1 MQNYLCKRQQRISI
15 NRSVSD
21 WNKVITGIPQ
31 GSTVGPL
38 LFNAFLNDIFM
49 FISKC
54 NLCNYADD
62 NTLYS
67 TGKDLNQIRRTLEM
81 DFMILHQWLHKNHMT
96 VNPGKCHY
104 VVIGS
109 RDLSHEIMLNNNK
122 ITGSNEEKLLGI
134 ILDSKLNF
142 ESHIGSLCK
151 K

>member
-15 NRSVSD
+15 NGSVSD

-62 NTLYS
+62 NTLYC
-67 TGKDLNQIRRTLEM
+67 TGKDLNRIKRNLEM
-81 DFMILHQWLHKNHMT
+81 DFIILHQWFHEIHITL
-96 VNPGKCHY
+96 NPRKCHY
-104 VVIGS
+104 MVIGS
-109 RDLSHEIMLNNNK
+109 RRSCYLPQ
-122 ITGSNEEKLLGI
+122 
-134 ILDSKLNF
+134 
-142 ESHIGSLCK
+142 
-151 K
+151 